1 MFAAKKQLSQVA
13 QKLNAV
19 DNSHVELASLN
30 QEIKGINNA
39 IGGQTKVPEDVAQE
53 LLDFISKT
61 ALNIDIVAI
70 EDVHIATSDEFLV
83 YTNQVTLQGDYEI
96 LLKLLYRIELKF
108 KNSRIMNS
116 QFYTKKNY
124 RTNKNIL
131 YLKIILQNYEKS
143 K

>member
-1 MFAAKKQLSQVA
+1 MFAAKKQLNQVS
-13 QKLNAV
+13 QKLNIV